1 MRKYKRG
8 IAHYKMEREGIK
20 HINKT
25 VRKRNGEVVPSF
37 FSQFWKTYVTKPLA
51 PKVSLRKG

>member
-1 MRKYKRG
+1 
-8 IAHYKMEREGIK
+8 MEREGIK

-25 VRKRNGEVVPSF
+25 VRKRNGEVIPSY

-51 PKVSLRKG
+51 PKVSFKKG